1 MSNNNDCVFI
11 KARIDADLMEAF
23 KRALEL
29 NNITIQEFI
38 EKEINEYV
46 IKNLKLILKNDN
58 KGLEVEK

>member
-1 MSNNNDCVFI
+1 MSNSNDFGFI

-23 KRALEL
+23 KKILVI
-29 NNITIQEFI
+29 NNITMQDFI
-38 EKEINEYV
+38 DKQINEYV